1 MKIHLAGVTAVV
13 VAVLIAIAIY
23 GMPAGLAVRAVGLGA
38 LAGFFPIGWIIVN
51 VIFLY
56 RLQVE
61 KGAFAIIQQSVG
73 AVTKD
78 RRLQPLLFAFSVRA
92 FFEGSSGF
100 GNPAAMTGSILI
112 SVGFSPLSPHG
123 LCRIAL

>member
-1 MKIHLAGVTAVV
+1 
-13 VAVLIAIAIY
+13 
-23 GMPAGLAVRAVGLGA
+23 MPAGLAVRAVGLGA

-56 RLQVE
+56 RLQGE

-78 RRLQPLLFAFSVRA
+78 RRLQLFLVSVAVCALFRR
-92 FFEGSSGF
+92 SSGV
-100 GNPAAMTGSILI
+100 GTPVAMTGSIPI
-112 SVGFSPLSPHG
+112 SLRLLPPAVARL
-123 LCRIAL
+123 

>member
-56 RLQVE
+56 RLQGE

-78 RRLQPLLFAFSVRA
+78 RRLQLLLVAVAVGA

-100 GNPAAMTGSILI
+100 GNPGPMTGSVLMRL
-112 SVGFSPLSPHG
+112 GFSPL
-123 LCRIAL
+123 